1 MSSLKLI
8 AQSIQVRNFR
18 SNCNYQ
24 ANSQIHF
31 LDTID
36 ESAKEIRLFSLK
48 LQPTYELFGS
58 EYRCIG
64 TVNYNVENED
74 GGHYVTYLFPS
85 INECLRIHETDATIQ
100 WKRPDFDNETVI
112 VALQRSA
119 SCDFNKTL

>member
-1 MSSLKLI
+1 M
-8 AQSIQVRNFR
+8 
-18 SNCNYQ
+18 
-24 ANSQIHF
+24 
-31 LDTID
+31 
-36 ESAKEIRLFSLK
+36 K

-64 TVNYNVENED
+64 TVNYMVENED

-119 SCDFNKTL
+119 SYDSNISGV